1 MPIIAS
7 EKCDHDEANSSATYH
22 VEMKDFLAKK
32 RTTRCGVGVKSDS
45 STVSWSSFHFE
56 FYVSGTSPGSNNN
69 VIMLHNDEAWSV
81 KVEVDL
87 IEPFGIFWWGWAKTY
102 VIRPKDYA
110 CVGLIDH
117 DRCTTTDLLDVN
129 GTLQIS
135 LKVRVIDELVCG
147 AASSKI
153 LQKLD
158 AVAEELKET
167 KNLLYN
173 KLKLL
178 GTEAE
183 EQKENKDLIHNRL
196 KLDTVSEELKETKNL
211 LNNRL
216 AAIDARLDSFT
227 EEWKV

>member
-1 MPIIAS
+1 MAIIAS

-22 VEMKDFLAKK
+22 VEMKDFLAKR
-32 RTTRCGVGVKSDS
+32 RTTRSGVGVKSDS
-45 STVSWSSFHFE
+45 FTVSWSSFNFE
-56 FYVSGTSPGSNNN
+56 FYVSGAFHGSNA
-69 VIMLHNDEAWSV
+69 IAICCHNDEAWSV
-81 KVEVDL
+81 KVKVDL
-87 IEPFGIFWWGWAKTY
+87 IKPVGIYWWGWAKTY
-102 VIRPKDYA
+102 FIRPKDYA
-110 CVGLIDH
+110 FVGFINHRDIIK
-117 DRCTTTDLLDVN
+117 DLLDVN
-129 GTLQIS
+129 GSLQIS

-147 AASSKI
+147 ASSKI

-158 AVAEELKET
+158 AVAVELKET

-183 EQKENKDLIHNRL
+183 EQKENKDLLHNRL
-196 KLDTVSEELKETKNL
+196 KLETVSEELKETKNL

-227 EEWKV
+227 EECKV

>member
-1 MPIIAS
+1 M
-7 EKCDHDEANSSATYH
+7 
-22 VEMKDFLAKK
+22 
-32 RTTRCGVGVKSDS
+32 
-45 STVSWSSFHFE
+45 
-56 FYVSGTSPGSNNN
+56 
-69 VIMLHNDEAWSV
+69 
-81 KVEVDL
+81 
-87 IEPFGIFWWGWAKTY
+87 
-102 VIRPKDYA
+102 
-110 CVGLIDH
+110 
-117 DRCTTTDLLDVN
+117 N

-227 EEWKV
+227 EECKV